1 MLLSPRLSVA
11 LVIVAVTFL
20 SDVTMHLIFFFF
32 RFCRNTVMKGQ
43 EDSVCVLSNVHTQ
56 NLQHSSSVFQKT
68 QIFCGLINIFTHFN
82 FITQQKGALL

>member
-1 MLLSPRLSVA
+1 MHLSPRLSVA

-20 SDVTMHLIFFFF
+20 SDVTMHLFFF

-43 EDSVCVLSNVHTQ
+43 EDSVCVLSNVYTQ
-56 NLQHSSSVFQKT
+56 NLQHSSSGFQKT
-68 QIFCGLINIFTHFN
+68 QIFCGLTSIFTHFN

>member
-20 SDVTMHLIFFFF
+20 SDVTVRLIYF

-56 NLQHSSSVFQKT
+56 ILQHSSSVFFRKLKYST
-68 QIFCGLINIFTHFN
+68 V
-82 FITQQKGALL
+82 